1 MAIAA
6 APLQLISTY
15 ISFISNCPPELL
27 PFQVDSFFSETFPVI
42 FTYNLLAFQISISFI
57 HFMSQGKLEVIW
69 IKRFKLGPMDKKNC
83 ASLVAGRG
91 LADNANQGGKRQ
103 VTLIEEE
110 IWQRHMEKLGA
121 SVEPS
126 ARRANLLVSG
136 IPLADSRG
144 QILKVGTCRLRIAGE
159 TKPCE
164 RMDEACP
171 GLKNVMWDNWGG
183 GAYAEVLD
191 NGEICVGDALQWVES

>member
-1 MAIAA
+1 MVLVVKIN
-6 APLQLISTY
+6 PRLSNKLLVFQN
-15 ISFISNCPPELL
+15 SF
-27 PFQVDSFFSETFPVI
+27 
-42 FTYNLLAFQISISFI
+42 SFI
-57 HFMSQGKLEVIW
+57 HFMNQGKLEVIW
-69 IKRFKLGPMDKKNC
+69 LKRFKLGPMDKKNC

-110 IWQRHMEKLGA
+110 VWQRHMEKLSV

-136 IPLADSRG
+136 LSLVNSRG
-144 QILKVGTCRLRIAGE
+144 RVLQVGNCRLRIAGE

-171 GLKNVMWDNWGG
+171 GLKNVMWHNWGG

-191 NGEICVGDALQWVES
+191 DGKICVGDAVQWVES